1 MVTMGKITISIIKY
15 ENLTIYPAYDKEK
28 IKKINGF
35 SGCEFSANA
44 SKILI
49 RKATIIPEKN
59 NFVCLSNILKQHIV
73 VKNPLILLQ

>member
-1 MVTMGKITISIIKY
+1 MGKITISIIKY

-28 IKKINGF
+28 IKKINVL

-49 RKATIIPEKN
+49 RKAAIMPEKN
-59 NFVCLSNILKQHIV
+59 SFVCLSNILKQHTSI
-73 VKNPLILLQ
+73 KNPLILLQ